1 MLWGVLFNVNVGR
14 IMQKWPRTIVHITI
28 RDLDDHPQE
37 IGTMDV
43 LLGHQLGVIEE
54 IIEGM
59 IE

>member
-1 MLWGVLFNVNVGR
+1 
-14 IMQKWPRTIVHITI
+14 MQKWPRTIVHITI